1 MFSEKVYKH
10 LYKPQKRIKK
20 AREAFPLGPC
30 YHLYLQLNQSFVD
43 HFLSS

>member
-10 LYKPQKRIKK
+10 LYKPQKGVKK

-30 YHLYLQLNQSFVD
+30 
-43 HFLSS
+43 